1 MKVQALIDAAK
12 SRSGLEDFGSDSF
25 REGLERLVDSI
36 NSESRLTD
44 LGRLAVPEMLIA
56 SLVNRLEV
64 EHWYR
69 LHPEIDEEDIVAP
82 LFGVGLPRT
91 GSTALI
97 YMLACDPSTRSLRNW
112 EAEKPCPPPQ
122 KASEDTDPRIA
133 ACAAN
138 INATLERAPEV
149 GDMLPFEARGP
160 IECFPLMFMEFKF
173 HAYEAFVQVPSY
185 VEWVNSAACDM
196 ESAYRY
202 HKRVLKLLQWRCP
215 PRRWSLKTPSHML
228 YIDALNKVYPDARFV
243 MTHRDP
249 VRVLPSLADL
259 LRALRCGILEDP
271 LPHWIGPHI
280 AEEWT
285 IALRRMINL
294 RDRVG
299 ERRFYDISHRAITSD
314 PIAEI
319 RKFYAWLGWEIGDDI
334 VKRMGAW
341 QQENLRATRQLRA
354 EDFGLDEAS
363 MREHYRFYTDRFS
376 ALL

>member
-1 MKVQALIDAAK
+1 MKVQELIDAAK
-12 SRSGLEDFGSDSF
+12 SRSGLEDFGGDSF

-56 SLVNRLEV
+56 SLINRLEV

-69 LHPEIDEEDIVAP
+69 IHPEIDEEEIVAP

-97 YMLACDPSTRSLRNW
+97 YMLACDPNTRSLRNW

-138 INATLERAPEV
+138 INATLERAPDV

-173 HAYEAFVQVPSY
+173 HAYEAFVQIPSY

-196 ESAYRY
+196 EPAYRY

-280 AEEWT
+280 AREWA
-285 IALRRMINL
+285 IALRRMIDL
-294 RDRVG
+294 RGRVG
-299 ERRFYDISHRAITSD
+299 EQRFYDISHRAITSD
-314 PIAEI
+314 PISEI
-319 RKFYAWLGWEIGDDI
+319 RKFYAWLGWEISDDI
-334 VKRMGAW
+334 VRRMGAW
-341 QQENLRATRQLRA
+341 QEKNLRATRQLRA
-354 EDFGLDEAS
+354 GDFGLDEAS
-363 MREHYRFYTDRFS
+363 MREQYRFYTDRFS